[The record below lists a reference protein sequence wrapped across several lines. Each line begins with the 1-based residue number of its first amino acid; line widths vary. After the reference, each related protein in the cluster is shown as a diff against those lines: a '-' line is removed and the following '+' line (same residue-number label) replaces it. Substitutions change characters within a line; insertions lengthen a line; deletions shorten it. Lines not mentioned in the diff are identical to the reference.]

1 MVRKS
6 ETTKR
11 RSSDSGGSGSGEE
24 MRIVAGCDEE
34 MQGLKYIFL
43 CWLDMSSWHIFAW
56 CRFN

>member
-6 ETTKR
+6 EMTKR

-24 MRIVAGCDEE
+24 MRIVAGRDEE

-43 CWLDMSSWHIFAW
+43 
-56 CRFN
+56 